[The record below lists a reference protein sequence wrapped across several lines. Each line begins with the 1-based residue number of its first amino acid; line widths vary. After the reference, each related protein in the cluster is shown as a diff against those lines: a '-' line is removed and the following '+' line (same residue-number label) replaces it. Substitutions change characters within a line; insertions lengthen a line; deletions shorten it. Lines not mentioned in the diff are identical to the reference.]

1 MTIQDLG
8 SLGELIAAVATVV
21 TLGYLAIQIRQNTR
35 TLRASA
41 LQSAN
46 DSAQRVLG
54 GISQNHENAAIYHQ
68 GLASFDELAPAEK
81 THFTL
86 MLLGIFSAS
95 ETMYWNKRN
104 GLLAAEIWDRE
115 VKVIRFYLQTPGGR
129 GMWRI
134 GHTLFS
140 DSFAQFVDAELE
152 QLESSTHQTNREL
165 KLTARGACQIL
176 PRKS

>member
-8 SLGELIAAVATVV
+8 SLGELIAAVATIL

-35 TLRASA
+35 TLQASA

-46 DSAQRVLG
+46 ESAQRVLSAV
-54 GISQNHENAAIYHQ
+54 SQNHENAEIYHR
-68 GLASFDELAPAEK
+68 GLGSFDELTPPER

-95 ETMYWNKRN
+95 EAMYWNQRS

-134 GHTLFS
+134 GRALYS

-152 QLESSTHQTNREL
+152 QLKPS
-165 KLTARGACQIL
+165 
-176 PRKS
+176 KSPAA